1 MRKSE
6 TKTIIG
12 AMRIL
17 SVDIQSDDGVAN
29 MAISEAA
36 DRLQELHDT
45 NAMLNDLTDSRL
57 QTIDALKKR
66 LQGLSEKHGIDGR
79 TTGFDTFCDEYD
91 KKRAAAKCKTCC
103 DTGRVY
109 SNEPDGY
116 YYDCPD
122 CINAAD
128 KEAY

>member
-1 MRKSE
+1 MRKAE
-6 TKTIIG
+6 IIKNLIEYNEWRRGGEGDQPCPTALGITIDSAIKLIG
-12 AMRIL
+12 H
-17 SVDIQSDDGVAN
+17 Q
-29 MAISEAA
+29 
-36 DRLQELHDT
+36 QELV
-45 NAMLNDLTDSRL
+45 DSGI

-66 LQGLSEKHGIDGR
+66 LQGLCAKYGIDGR